1 MFLFFLLL
9 CRERHARKR
18 LYDLM
23 VLKPQ
28 VQTNIVIY
36 IINIKLGDKVASKLT
51 TFEMYDASDSHY
63 KHSVVVL
70 KINSKL
76 NFVFLAQ
83 PTFDAYPLTPCY

>member
-1 MFLFFLLL
+1 MFLFFRS
-9 CRERHARKR
+9 CAERDMRAKR
-18 LYDLM
+18 LCDLM

-70 KINSKL
+70 KMNSKL

-83 PTFDAYPLTPCY
+83 PTF